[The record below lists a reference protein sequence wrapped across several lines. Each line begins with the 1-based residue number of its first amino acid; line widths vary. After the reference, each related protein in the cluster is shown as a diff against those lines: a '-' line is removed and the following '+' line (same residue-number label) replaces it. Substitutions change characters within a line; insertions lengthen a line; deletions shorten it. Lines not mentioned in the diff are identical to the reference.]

1 MGNGKKGKNK
11 GRSERNGIIIGM
23 DLGMLKDKME
33 GRKKKKEKTNGR
45 GKYEAIIYKG
55 RHERTQTI
63 ETGGL
68 HTKVIPECYNY
79 YIIMSVNFVKLR
91 RWSFPSG

>member
-33 GRKKKKEKTNGR
+33 GRKKKKEETNGE
-45 GKYEAIIYKG
+45 GK
-55 RHERTQTI
+55 
-63 ETGGL
+63 
-68 HTKVIPECYNY
+68 V
-79 YIIMSVNFVKLR
+79 
-91 RWSFPSG
+91 